1 MTRQSLTNAAHEAEA
16 APGRAERAHR
26 EDAAT
31 TRAWVEVDLDALK
44 RNALAIG
51 RRANV
56 PLLPMVKADAYGLGA
71 RAVVGALETLSP
83 WGYGVATVEEG
94 AELRDAGVTRPVLV
108 FTPILPADVDG
119 ARAARLTP
127 VLGDPATIAAWT
139 RAGDAPW
146 HLGVD
151 TGMSRAGAR
160 WDELAS
166 LRDRIVASP
175 PTGVCTHFHS
185 AQLGDASRDEQE
197 RRFDDALAALRGFGI
212 GEDVL
217 VHAEN
222 SAAVETRAP
231 SRWSLARPGIFL
243 YGVACDA
250 GSLRPEPVVAMRA
263 RVVEVRDLRA
273 GETVSYDATW
283 RASVPRRVATL
294 AAGYADGYRRA
305 LSSRGAV
312 LIGGARAPVLG
323 RVTMD
328 MTMVDVTDIQ
338 CGVGDVATLIGR
350 DGDALLEVADV
361 ARAGDLSPYEVLTG
375 LRSRIGRRYVGREA
389 AT

>member
-1 MTRQSLTNAAHEAEA
+1 V
-16 APGRAERAHR
+16 PGREEEPRR
-26 EDAAT
+26 EDDSAA
-31 TRAWVEVDLDALK
+31 RAWVEVDLGALK
-44 RNALAIG
+44 RNALALG
-51 RRANV
+51 RRASV

-71 RAVVGALETLSP
+71 RAVVGALESLAP
-83 WGYGVATVEEG
+83 WGYGVATVQEG

-108 FTPILPADVDG
+108 FTPLLAADFG
-119 ARAARLTP
+119 RAIAARLTP
-127 VLGDPATIAAWT
+127 VLGDPAAIAGWT

-160 WDELAS
+160 WDQVGE
-166 LRDRIVASP
+166 LRDVIVARP
-175 PTGVCTHFHS
+175 PSGVCTHFHS
-185 AQLGDASRDEQE
+185 AQFGDASRDEQE
-197 RRFDDALAALRGFGI
+197 RRFDDALRVLRSIGIAADAI
-212 GEDVL
+212 

-222 SAAVETRAP
+222 SAAVEMRAP

-243 YGVACDA
+243 YGVDCHA
-250 GSLRPEPVVAMRA
+250 GGIRPEPVVAMRS
-263 RVVEVRDLRA
+263 RVVELRDLRA

-283 RASVPRRVATL
+283 RATGPRRVATL

-312 LIGGARAPVLG
+312 LIAGQRAPVLG

-328 MTMVDVTDIQ
+328 MTMVDVTDIS
-338 CGVGDVATLIGR
+338 CRVGDVATMIGR
-350 DGDALLEVADV
+350 DGEALLEVADV
-361 ARAGDLSPYEVLTG
+361 ARAGELSPYELLTG
-375 LRSRIGRRYVGREA
+375 LRSRVPRLYVGAEV